1 MSHDAHSA
9 HGATD
14 AAEVVE
20 PQPIPLAPP
29 RNYLWPLGLTLVVA
43 ALLIY
48 FLLFYPNGGNL
59 SDPPAPPGPS
69 TGMTTVTVTAAVTA
83 TAEPSAVALS
93 NPSPTPLLLITSPT
107 DAATAVLP
115 TASPP
120 LIISPNV
127 TIAATP
133 APIATIAV
141 AAPRTLQ
148 LGNANFAVEAATQV
162 SPTWQFNHDP
172 SQASWLPT
180 TALPYVIGIPYSADN
195 AALFAAAKPGQVV
208 TMQNS
213 VGATL
218 RFQVKTVAR
227 VQPNDTSGAAIKGPG
242 LTLYLLADPAPDR
255 AMISATLLDV
265 SGGSAP

>member
-1 MSHDAHSA
+1 MSHDALSA

-14 AAEVVE
+14 TTEVVE
-20 PQPIPLAPP
+20 PEPIPLAPP
-29 RNYLWPLGLTLVVA
+29 RNYLWPLGLSVVVA

-59 SDPPAPPGPS
+59 SDPPAPPGTS
-69 TGMTTVTVTAAVTA
+69 TGMTTVTVTA

-93 NPSPTPLLLITSPT
+93 NPSPTPPTLFTPLIAPTSTATVTIAAVSPT
-107 DAATAVLP
+107 AIVTPSA
-115 TASPP
+115 
-120 LIISPNV
+120 

-133 APIATIAV
+133 APIPTLIV
-141 AAPRTLQ
+141 AAPRNLQ
-148 LGNANFAVEAATQV
+148 LGNTSFAVEAATQV
-162 SPTWQFNHDP
+162 SPTWQFNPDP
-172 SQASWLPT
+172 SKASWLPT
-180 TALPYVIGIPYSADN
+180 TALPYVIGIPYSAAN
-195 AALFAAAKPGQVV
+195 AALFVTAQPGQVV

-227 VQPNDTSGAAIKGPG
+227 VKPQDTSSAARLGLG

-265 SGGSAP
+265 SGGAAP